1 MPNGAWTGP
10 AAAATAAAAAKAA
23 RKAARPFAGE
33 RCAFCHEGEDSD
45 DPDDDLLMPINTE
58 GEAAVRARGGGVVP
72 DAWQDENMEWV
83 NLGKSLNRGHRLKCA
98 VCGEGDAPLGCKRV
112 ACRKNWHV
120 PCAMEPTTGLVIWE
134 DEHCVACPVCAEV
147 LERRARKKA
156 REAEEKAARKR
167 LAEQKRKASAPPA
180 AVPKP
185 AAAPKAA
192 AAAALA
198 PRARGRASSCT
209 GRAG

>member
-1 MPNGAWTGP
+1 
-10 AAAATAAAAAKAA
+10 
-23 RKAARPFAGE
+23 
-33 RCAFCHEGEDSD
+33 
-45 DPDDDLLMPINTE
+45 MPINTGKAKQQYAHE
-58 GEAAVRARGGGVVP
+58 ECVAWCP
-72 DAWQDENMEWV
+72 DEWQDENMEWV
-83 NLGKSLNRGHRLKCA
+83 NLGKSLNRCHRLKCA

-167 LAEQKRKASAPPA
+167 LAEQSAKRRRRPP
-180 AVPKP
+180 PRP
-185 AAAPKAA
+185 SPPPRPRRRRRRRPP
-192 AAAALA
+192 

-209 GRAG
+209 GRAD

>member
-1 MPNGAWTGP
+1 MNLGP
-10 AAAATAAAAAKAA
+10 Y
-23 RKAARPFAGE
+23 PGQVL
-33 RCAFCHEGEDSD
+33 CAFCHEGLDSD
-45 DPDDDLLMPINTE
+45 DPDDDPLMPINTGKAKQQYAHE
-58 GEAAVRARGGGVVP
+58 ECVAWCP

-83 NLGKSLNRGHRLKCA
+83 NLGKSLNRCHRLKCA

-120 PCAMEPTTGLVIWE
+120 PCAMEPTTGLMIWE

-167 LAEQKRKASAPPA
+167 LA
-180 AVPKP
+180 
-185 AAAPKAA
+185 
-192 AAAALA
+192 
-198 PRARGRASSCT
+198 
-209 GRAG
+209 